1 MSIENCSE
9 KQEGHTK
16 CNINR
21 LTQDYVIRFYP
32 FLIYDAK
39 TVLLFLTI
47 ALYCKNSLSPFSTA
61 LTTSCKSVSYSCT
74 EHSQRK
80 DQGCLRGMT
89 FLVKWGQT
97 LHLEICNMIPNALID
112 ALVPTESNTL
122 IHCKGLVSVHHPPTV
137 PH

>member
-1 MSIENCSE
+1 MFSENCSE
-9 KQEGHTK
+9 KQEGYTK

-21 LTQDYVIRFYP
+21 LTQDYVIRFCP
-32 FLIYDAK
+32 FLIHDAK
-39 TVLLFLTI
+39 TVLLFLTV
-47 ALYCKNSLSPFSTA
+47 ALHCKNNLPHFSTA
-61 LTTSCKSVSYSCT
+61 LKTSCRSVCYSCT

-89 FLVKWGQT
+89 SFVKWGQT
-97 LHLEICNMIPNALID
+97 LHLKVCNMIPNAFID

-122 IHCKGLVSVHHPPTV
+122 IHCKGFISVHHPPTA